1 MNLILSGAPHF
12 WSQQNLINICIIQ
25 NFYFIFLTVN
35 YPIDQLL
42 NVTHRQQWIQEQVSQ
57 VYKYFYDGINFDTEG
72 ALPLTRKDLRD
83 ALTSLVNETCQIL
96 KAKNENYQVSFRISF
111 LSNIFRHTFFFFFY
125 LQEIKFY
132 LNVEKFLRN

>member
-1 MNLILSGAPHF
+1 MPHTSGPR
-12 WSQQNLINICIIQ
+12 QNLINICIIQ
-25 NFYFIFLTVN
+25 NFYLFYSVN
-35 YPIDQLL
+35 YPINQLL

-83 ALTSLVNETCQIL
+83 ALTSLVNETYQIL

-111 LSNIFRHTFFFFFY
+111 LSNVFRHTFFFFQFY

-132 LNVEKFLRN
+132 LKVEKN